1 MTRDRSLADATP
13 VTLPEPAKKGSDLH
27 ATGAAVLAAKLQ
39 NPHTFPVPSL
49 GSSPKP
55 WWQLPGGTV
64 RQGVASALNPR
75 FAPYRHSLA
84 LALALAAAMLLFV
97 PLVTILLRNQS
108 CRDTCAAVPLQ
119 VRLG

>member
-13 VTLPEPAKKGSDLH
+13 VTLPEPAKKGSDVH
-27 ATGAAVLAAKLQ
+27 ATGAAVPAAELQ
-39 NPHTFPVPSL
+39 HPHTFPVPSL

-55 WWQLPGGTV
+55 WQLPGGTV
-64 RQGVASALNPR
+64 WQGVASALNPR
-75 FAPYRHSLA
+75 VAPYRHSLA
-84 LALALAAAMLLFV
+84 LALALVAAMLLFV